1 MAEILLHNLAQ
12 RGVSVACDLAVVVA
26 GNGYPQAIAET
37 PTGGLSFAR
46 HLSPS
51 DPMLDPMPD
60 TRGERANPGAG
71 RPAKWAGRPGSSAGV
86 LSQRGPARTA
96 GRTILFGRSLTHG
109 TTAARTSLV
118 TPQGVRD
125 VGVWPQSA
133 CGSPTRLSARHR
145 AAERWHR
152 RHQRELAMGK
162 RQPAQTA
169 PAVG

>member
-12 RGVSVACDLAVVVA
+12 RGVSVVRDLAVAVA

-37 PTGGLSFAR
+37 PGGGLSFAR

-71 RPAKWAGRPGSSAGV
+71 CPAKRAGRPGSSAGV

-96 GRTILFGRSLTHG
+96 GRTILSGRSQV
-109 TTAARTSLV
+109 TT
-118 TPQGVRD
+118 
-125 VGVWPQSA
+125 
-133 CGSPTRLSARHR
+133 R
-145 AAERWHR
+145 AFPPNT
-152 RHQRELAMGK
+152 GK
-162 RQPAQTA
+162 RLTYQQPLRYWL
-169 PAVG
+169 PKR